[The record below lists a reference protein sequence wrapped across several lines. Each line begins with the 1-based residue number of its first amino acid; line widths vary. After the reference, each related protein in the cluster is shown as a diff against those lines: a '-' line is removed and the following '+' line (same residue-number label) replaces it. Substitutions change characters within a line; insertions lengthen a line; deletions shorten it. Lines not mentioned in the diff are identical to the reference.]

1 MSRVISHQDFHQFI
15 HGLISDS
22 GPRFRAI
29 VEDSE
34 AYSTSKTTIQRRIA
48 LDFDE
53 LQQVVKKFE
62 ACRIVDDFDR
72 DFVFEV
78 WKGEHADHEDI
89 RAKLSD
95 LQKWESAIGRITGQD
110 AKGLVLVQGRKL
122 AARLSQRVKEEQGHM
137 KEYLLELAEL
147 KAKEIQTGLQEI
159 KQTLKA
165 APGSLASYV
174 EYVSKVQMCKARKD
188 SLADQKKR
196 KLEEMKGVLSKYR
209 SKDEGYPNVPQ
220 TSLQSKIEGLGT
232 ELQEVA
238 KLVEKAEV
246 DVTEQREQNVEALEE
261 KVVEEQERV
270 RALIEKVGESET
282 LIRADTP
289 AKEALDEAAKIKR
302 KFDESVKR
310 LS

>member
-1 MSRVISHQDFHQFI
+1 LKLAKRNYNGLGTFIRLVDYMVVETQVKINQESADLILAEMAKDSKKYGIQTTVSFAQEDMSFEPAKTEFITQFEKILQDMQSVTEEVSRVISHQDFHQFI

-48 LDFDE
+48 LDFEE
-53 LQQVVKKFE
+53 LQQIVKKFE
-62 ACRIVDDFDR
+62 ACRVVDDFDR
-72 DFVFEV
+72 DFVFEE
-78 WKGEHADHEDI
+78 WKKDHSDHEAI

-95 LQKWESAIGRITGQD
+95 LAKWEAAVGRIAGQD

-122 AARLSQRVKEEQGHM
+122 AARLSQRVKEEQGRM

-159 KQTLKA
+159 KQNLKA
-165 APGSLASYV
+165 APGSLTSYV

-188 SLADQKKR
+188 ALAEEKKR

-209 SKDEGYPNVPQ
+209 GKDEPYPNVP
-220 TSLQSKIEGLGT
+220 
-232 ELQEVA
+232 
-238 KLVEKAEV
+238 
-246 DVTEQREQNVEALEE
+246 
-261 KVVEEQERV
+261 
-270 RALIEKVGESET
+270 
-282 LIRADTP
+282 
-289 AKEALDEAAKIKR
+289 
-302 KFDESVKR
+302 
-310 LS
+310 

>member
-1 MSRVISHQDFHQFI
+1 MSFEPAKSEFITQFEKILQDMQSVTEEVSRVISHQDFHQFI

-48 LDFDE
+48 LDFEE
-53 LQQVVKKFE
+53 LQQIVKKFE
-62 ACRIVDDFDR
+62 ACRVVDDFDR
-72 DFVFEV
+72 DFVFEE
-78 WKGEHADHEDI
+78 WKKDHSDHEAI

-95 LQKWESAIGRITGQD
+95 LAKWEAAVGRIAGQD

-122 AARLSQRVKEEQGHM
+122 AARLSQRVKEEQGRM

-165 APGSLASYV
+165 APGSLTSYV
-174 EYVSKVQMCKARKD
+174 EYVSKVQMCKVRKD
-188 SLADQKKR
+188 ALAEEKKR

-209 SKDEGYPNVPQ
+209 GKDEPYPNVP
-220 TSLQSKIEGLGT
+220 
-232 ELQEVA
+232 
-238 KLVEKAEV
+238 
-246 DVTEQREQNVEALEE
+246 
-261 KVVEEQERV
+261 
-270 RALIEKVGESET
+270 
-282 LIRADTP
+282 
-289 AKEALDEAAKIKR
+289 
-302 KFDESVKR
+302 
-310 LS
+310 

>member
-1 MSRVISHQDFHQFI
+1 MKLAKRNYNGLGTFIRLVDYMVVETQVKINQESADLILAEMAKDSKKYGIQTTVSFAQEDMSFEPAKTEFITQFEKILQDMQSVTEEVSRVISHQDFHQFI

-48 LDFDE
+48 LDFEE
-53 LQQVVKKFE
+53 LQQIVKKFE
-62 ACRIVDDFDR
+62 ACRVVDDFDR
-72 DFVFEV
+72 DFVFEE
-78 WKGEHADHEDI
+78 WKKDHSDHEAI

-95 LQKWESAIGRITGQD
+95 LAKWEAAVGRIAGQD

-122 AARLSQRVKEEQGHM
+122 AARLSQRVKEEQGRM

-165 APGSLASYV
+165 APGSLTSYV
-174 EYVSKVQMCKARKD
+174 EYVSKVQMCKVRKD
-188 SLADQKKR
+188 ALAEEKKR

-209 SKDEGYPNVPQ
+209 GKDEPYPNVP
-220 TSLQSKIEGLGT
+220 
-232 ELQEVA
+232 
-238 KLVEKAEV
+238 
-246 DVTEQREQNVEALEE
+246 
-261 KVVEEQERV
+261 
-270 RALIEKVGESET
+270 
-282 LIRADTP
+282 
-289 AKEALDEAAKIKR
+289 
-302 KFDESVKR
+302 
-310 LS
+310 

>member
-1 MSRVISHQDFHQFI
+1 LKLAKRNYNGLGTFIRLVDYMVVETQVKINQESADLILAEMAKDSKKYGIQTTVSFAQEDMSFEPAKTEFITQFEKILQDMQSVTEEVSRVISHQDFHQFI

-48 LDFDE
+48 LDFEE
-53 LQQVVKKFE
+53 LQQIVKKFE
-62 ACRIVDDFDR
+62 ACRVVDDFDR
-72 DFVFEV
+72 DFVFEE
-78 WKGEHADHEDI
+78 WKKDHSDHEAI

-95 LQKWESAIGRITGQD
+95 LAKWEAAVGRIAGQD

-122 AARLSQRVKEEQGHM
+122 AARLSQRVKEEQGRM

-165 APGSLASYV
+165 APGSLTSYV
-174 EYVSKVQMCKARKD
+174 EYVSKVQMCKTRKD
-188 SLADQKKR
+188 ALAEEKKR

-209 SKDEGYPNVPQ
+209 GKDEPYPNVP
-220 TSLQSKIEGLGT
+220 
-232 ELQEVA
+232 
-238 KLVEKAEV
+238 
-246 DVTEQREQNVEALEE
+246 
-261 KVVEEQERV
+261 
-270 RALIEKVGESET
+270 
-282 LIRADTP
+282 
-289 AKEALDEAAKIKR
+289 
-302 KFDESVKR
+302 
-310 LS
+310 

>member
-1 MSRVISHQDFHQFI
+1 VSRVISHQDFHQFI